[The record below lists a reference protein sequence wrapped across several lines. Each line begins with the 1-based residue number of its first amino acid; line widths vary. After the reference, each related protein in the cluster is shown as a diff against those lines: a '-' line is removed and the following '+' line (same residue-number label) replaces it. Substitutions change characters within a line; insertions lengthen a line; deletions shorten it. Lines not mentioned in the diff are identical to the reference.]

1 MKITIKQLKQLI
13 REQVEMAMHEQET
26 VFMPQASEE
35 VKKAVETINASD
47 ALAKNWAK
55 RNLKL

>member
-1 MKITIKQLKQLI
+1 MKISIRQLKQLI
-13 REQVEMAMHEQET
+13 REQVEMAMDEDET

-35 VKKAVETINASD
+35 VQKAVETINASD
-47 ALAKNWAK
+47 SLAKDWAK